1 MVTWLV
7 EHRKVDLNALDRF
20 GHSPLVEAKE
30 NGHDEIFNY
39 LLGQGGRAKAQSS
52 ITVHLLCKACAT
64 GDIVEIKK
72 VSKRQH
78 NSNSNLNY

>member
-1 MVTWLV
+1 MVTWLI
-7 EHRKVDLNALDRF
+7 EHGKVDLNALDRF

-72 VSKRQH
+72 VSNDNIIQFQ
-78 NSNSNLNY
+78 NLNY

>member
-1 MVTWLV
+1 VVTWLV

-72 VSKRQH
+72 VSNDNIIQFQ
-78 NSNSNLNY
+78 NLNY

>member
-72 VSKRQH
+72 VSNDNIIQFQ
-78 NSNSNLNY
+78 NLNY